1 MGKRNAKKKIGLGG
15 ILLHTLLTIL
25 TGGLWL
31 IVLLIIFLRNNR

>member
-1 MGKRNAKKKIGLGG
+1 MGARTKKKIGLGA
-15 ILLHTLLTIL
+15 ILLHTILTLL